1 MQSNDRL
8 IITNTDKHTNTTITS
23 INGSHHTP
31 CNVALAAITTTIE
44 ITITTGITTTIE
56 TTTTTIGTITTA
68 ITTIIAITTGG
79 INITTILVMM
89 ITKVMAIGT
98 IIRCRIMDMEGTI
111 TIGGST
117 NREITGETTGI
128 IKAMG
133 TIETIEEM
141 TGKGVI
147 GRTKRKV
154 LVLVVM
160 ITIREGSI

>member
-1 MQSNDRL
+1 
-8 IITNTDKHTNTTITS
+8 
-23 INGSHHTP
+23 
-31 CNVALAAITTTIE
+31 
-44 ITITTGITTTIE
+44 
-56 TTTTTIGTITTA
+56 
-68 ITTIIAITTGG
+68 
-79 INITTILVMM
+79 MM

-154 LVLVVM
+154 LVLVVI
-160 ITIREGSI
+160 ITIREGSITITARTTAADEGIITKGGESAQFPRVLTRIRTSKSARNKSVSISTN